1 VEVQGV
7 NEDDSKGPGVHTFI
21 EQHHILQGVSFASK
35 ADAVTV
41 LIGRN
46 GAGKSTTLKTV
57 MGLLPAAKGK
67 ILYQGKEIQTGTN
80 RTKSPA
86 WASVLFRSIWVFLRT
101 LRWRKTCGWPCWWK
115 TMPPPKGLSGFLD
128 MFAALKKFWKS
139 KAGTLSGGQKQM
151 LAIARAIVNDTSL
164 LLIDEPSKGLAP
176 IIVDVV
182 IDSINQIKEHSV
194 VVLVEQN
201 FYMASRWETIFSFWT
216 TAGSCTAAGWKS
228 WFKMRNCRAGIWEFQ
243 RWRIEPHENR
253 SDLQWLK
260 PYSSVG
266 IRSSPWREQ

>member
-1 VEVQGV
+1 MNETILKVQ
-7 NEDDSKGPGVHTFI
+7 EVHTFI

-57 MGLLPAAKGK
+57 MGLLPAREGK
-67 ILYQGKEIQTGTN
+67 IVYQGKEIQRNKPYEIARMGIGFVPEHMGIFAELTVEENMRVAMLAEDDATA
-80 RTKSPA
+80 RRLER
-86 WASVLFRSIWVFLRT
+86 VLN
-101 LRWRKTCGWPCWWK
+101 
-115 TMPPPKGLSGFLD
+115 
-128 MFAALKKFWKS
+128 MFEALKKFWKS

-182 IDSINQIKEHSV
+182 IDSINQIKERSV
-194 VVLVEQN
+194 VLLVEQN
-201 FYMASRWETIFSFWT
+201 FYMAS
-216 TAGSCTAAGWKS
+216 
-228 WFKMRNCRAGIWEFQ
+228 
-243 RWRIEPHENR
+243 
-253 SDLQWLK
+253 
-260 PYSSVG
+260 SVG
-266 IRSSPWREQ
+266 DDFFILDDGRVVHSGRMEALVQDEELQSRYLGITKVED

>member
-1 VEVQGV
+1 MNETILKVQ
-7 NEDDSKGPGVHTFI
+7 EIHTFI

-57 MGLLPAAKGK
+57 MGLLPAREGK
-67 ILYQGKEIQTGTN
+67 IVYQGKEIQRNKPYEIARMGIGFVPEHMGIFAELTVEENMRVAMLAEDDATA
-80 RTKSPA
+80 RRLER
-86 WASVLFRSIWVFLRT
+86 VLN
-101 LRWRKTCGWPCWWK
+101 
-115 TMPPPKGLSGFLD
+115 
-128 MFAALKKFWKS
+128 MFEALKKFWKS

-182 IDSINQIKEHSV
+182 IDSINQIKERSV
-194 VVLVEQN
+194 VLLVEQN
-201 FYMASRWETIFSFWT
+201 FYMAS
-216 TAGSCTAAGWKS
+216 
-228 WFKMRNCRAGIWEFQ
+228 
-243 RWRIEPHENR
+243 
-253 SDLQWLK
+253 
-260 PYSSVG
+260 SVG
-266 IRSSPWREQ
+266 DDFFILDDGRVVHSGRMEALVQDEELQSRYLGITKVED